1 MFSPFIAFI
10 NGYPGGQTWFSLQE
24 SYSLGRD
31 LFSSKIMTRSKQRN
45 LHGNVL
51 KTTKGECDGE
61 RAAESKPGLWSSRE
75 IVDWLVKGLF
85 TPDPRSTWQ
94 NRSRFAKEIGVKL
107 QSPDVKSLIETR
119 PHRLSAPEVTRRGWK
134 LTQSLIS
141 HYVFLINWH
150 CFVEFCFHSHTQGV
164 LFCNFFVLY
173 IFIDHLQKQ

>member
-1 MFSPFIAFI
+1 
-10 NGYPGGQTWFSLQE
+10 
-24 SYSLGRD
+24 
-31 LFSSKIMTRSKQRN
+31 MTRSKQRN

-119 PHRLSAPEVTRRGWK
+119 PHRLSAPKVTWRGRK

-141 HYVFLINWH
+141 HYVFLTLLRRILFSLSH
-150 CFVEFCFHSHTQGV
+150 TRSFILQFFCFVYFYWPFTKAVKAENTRGGDFC
-164 LFCNFFVLY
+164 
-173 IFIDHLQKQ
+173 LQAVCTCVWKNGSS